1 MSDKK
6 NAAVTFIRIIAVI
19 MALVGASFVVPIITA
34 VVCKENI
41 SVFAVPAILS
51 CAIAAVIVFL
61 TRSHEVVLTTKMAF
75 GVVAASWTAA
85 SVMGAVP
92 LYISGTY
99 KTMTDAI
106 FESASGFST
115 TGASVATD
123 IDSLPRSINLWR
135 CQTHWLGGM
144 GIVALTVAL
153 LPLLGVGGFSLIKA
167 ETTGPEKGKVTAK
180 ITTTAKILWLIYFA
194 LTVVQGVLLRIAG
207 MDTIDAISHAF
218 ATLGTGGFSTRGA
231 SIGAYNSAA
240 IDAICTV
247 FMFLAGVNFS
257 LYFYAITGKWSDIKG
272 NSEFKA
278 YLAIGAVAIL
288 VITFVNA
295 PAYGGVLHSLRY
307 GAFQVASITSTT
319 GFATADYLTWNPV
332 AQMVIFL
339 LFFIG
344 GSSGSTGGGIKV
356 VRWVVL
362 FKQTK
367 CEIQKMLH
375 PRGIFNLHLD
385 GKIASTSIVGTVSA
399 FMTVYLALVFVTMLM
414 GTIFGLDAFTA
425 FTGALS
431 MVGNVGPAFGGLGPS
446 GNYAAIHPVL
456 KWCYS
461 FAMLAGRLELYT
473 MIMMLMPGY
482 WKK

>member
-1 MSDKK
+1 MT
-6 NAAVTFIRIIAVI
+6 NRGNEAVTVVRIIAVI
-19 MALVGASFVVPIITA
+19 AAIVGVSFVVPITVAIVCREA
-34 VVCKENI
+34 VMP
-41 SVFAVPAILS
+41 FLLPAAGAI
-51 CAIAAVIVFL
+51 AIAAVVIFL
-61 TRSHEVVLTTKMAF
+61 TRGQKVQLTTRMAF
-75 GVVAASWTAA
+75 SAVAASWVAA
-85 SVMGAVP
+85 VIMGALP
-92 LYISGTY
+92 LFISGTF
-99 KTMTDAI
+99 KSITDAV
-106 FESASGFST
+106 FESVSGFST
-115 TGASVATD
+115 TGATVATD

-167 ETTGPEKGKVTAK
+167 ETTGPEKGKVTPK

-194 LTVVQGVLLRIAG
+194 LTVVQGILLRIAG

-218 ATLGTGGFSTRGA
+218 ATLGTGGFSTRGE

-240 IDAICTV
+240 IDVICTV
-247 FMFLAGVNFS
+247 FMFLAGINFS
-257 LYFYAITGKWSDIKG
+257 LYYYAIVRKWSDIKG
-272 NSEFKA
+272 NSELKA
-278 YLAIGAVAIL
+278 YVAIVVCAIA
-288 VITFVNA
+288 VITACNA
-295 PAYGGVLHSLRY
+295 GKYGSVLRSLRY

-319 GFATADYLTWNPV
+319 GFATADYLTWGPV
-332 AQMVIFL
+332 SQAVIFL

-344 GSSGSTGGGIKV
+344 GSSGSTGGGVKV

-367 CEIQKMLH
+367 CEMQKMLH
-375 PRGIFNLHLD
+375 PRGIFNIHLD
-385 GKIASTSIVGTVSA
+385 GKIASPAIMGTVAA
-399 FMTVYLALVFVTMLM
+399 FMTVYLALVFVTMIA
-414 GTIFGLDAFTA
+414 GTICGLDVFTA

-446 GNYAAIHPVL
+446 ENYAAIQSVL
-456 KWCYS
+456 KWWYS